1 MKTDRYTKVVLTFI
15 AVGLFLNIA
24 INLPV
29 QPAFAQTTFPKSLTI
44 NHKGLDILREI
55 AFTTPLNR
63 PVEILHTHSG
73 LIYNQ

>member
-29 QPAFAQTTFPKSLTI
+29 QPAFAQSVFPSSMTI
-44 NHKGLDILREI
+44 HHKGLNHNTLS
-55 AFTTPLNR
+55 LQ
-63 PVEILHTHSG
+63 HTGH
-73 LIYNQ
+73 IDTQ

>member
-29 QPAFAQTTFPKSLTI
+29 QPAFAQSVFPDSYTVHHTGTI
-44 NHKGLDILREI
+44 KIDNYPGESFKIK
-55 AFTTPLNR
+55 N
-63 PVEILHTHSG
+63 
-73 LIYNQ
+73 Y

>member
-29 QPAFAQTTFPKSLTI
+29 KPAFAQNSFPSSLTI
-44 NHKGLDILREI
+44 THL
-55 AFTTPLNR
+55 
-63 PVEILHTHSG
+63 HSG
-73 LIYNQ
+73 FMELQLGNMVGSGFRIQQNQ

>member
-29 QPAFAQTTFPKSLTI
+29 QPAFAQTTFPSSLTI
-44 NHKGLDILREI
+44 HHKGLNIASEV
-55 AFTTPLNR
+55 AFTTPNMR
-63 PVEILHTHSG
+63 PVEIMRSHNGSIFTR
-73 LIYNQ
+73 

>member
-44 NHKGLDILREI
+44 NHTGEI

-63 PVEILHTHSG
+63 PVDINHF
-73 LIYNQ
+73 NQ